1 MEPVASVQL
10 VRFAYKHLKLLLMI
24 IKLHWE
30 LSLPL
35 CSSFM
40 LSTVEVDSFNLFT
53 FVAGIFVAG
62 PAHLVDEIIGS
73 LKLL

>member
-1 MEPVASVQL
+1 M
-10 VRFAYKHLKLLLMI
+10 R
-24 IKLHWE
+24 WE

-40 LSTVEVDSFNLFT
+40 LSSVEVDCFNLLT
-53 FVAGIFVAG
+53 FVAGVFVAG
-62 PAHLVDEIIGS
+62 PAHLVDEITGS